1 MQLVHQ
7 RLGGHLQRFHRSG
20 RRELHRAGVLLPH
33 RQGCGQ
39 RPADLHHERPR
50 QSTDGG
56 SVGNRRQEE
65 EEEPQRE
72 VAQAN
77 GYPDLKLRV
86 EQKAPATSGYTAFS
100 RGATYTRGTR
110 D

>member
-1 MQLVHQ
+1 MQVCFSPTAK
-7 RLGGHLQRFHRSG
+7 GAASG
-20 RRELHRAGVLLPH
+20 QLTFTTNAP
-33 RQGCGQ
+33 
-39 RPADLHHERPR
+39 
-50 QSTDGG
+50 G
-56 SVGNRRQEE
+56 SPQTVGNRRREE
-65 EEEPQRE
+65 EADPQRE